1 MSITINSN
9 MAASYSALNMK
20 RANNNLT
27 KSLQRLS
34 SGKRITNPSDDAGG
48 LAVGMKLQ
56 SALKR
61 AAASRLNTQNGT
73 SFLQMQDG
81 VLKVAGEILDRMAE
95 LKSFW
100 NDISKSDLDR
110 ETYNHEFVELQRELK
125 MLKGQKFNGVSLFAT
140 REPDNNPLKV
150 ITSDDGLGEH
160 IEMSRTGLF
169 ENFKSKFGADGELNT
184 GSSGAKRQLI
194 GEFTEDGGFLDSMP
208 GYASRDYS
216 KGQVVFKDGGGGT
229 DSGYF
234 MALTNINS
242 GTFIQDTGTPTSQ
255 WIRIADEAGN
265 GFAEAYPMAPDYD
278 AQSIKYNADGDQVA
292 YLAGDVV
299 RVQAHWNSP
308 TSSLWLRAQ
317 SDIPRGVD
325 LSAIFAKDGNG
336 DPTHVGA
343 NKLFGYVGA
352 DSMNGTKPTTE
363 FISPNVEYAQPSMF
377 NGTAANLMQI
387 ISSNAGNNNNPT
399 FVKSGSNIYQPAFDW
414 NLDQWISDSA
424 IYGDSFFKD
433 STNQVLRM
441 TSNVTGPYVGPDNY
455 SAGQYV
461 FGANNWQHVI
471 HTATKD
477 DMIHDPSNLSSFD
490 ASIAYSS
497 NQAVINSENQVLQA
511 TSVMKGEFSNSQ
523 DYVAGDVVWEG
534 SQFYEIN
541 NDFISNVSNWKS
553 SDTYGANSIV
563 KYNNAFYKTDG
574 GEAQGTLPT
583 AWAVSADMTN
593 GTDSIDELNNA
604 ITAIGI
610 GGADMIVTGAV
621 TNETTGGNQSA
632 TGTYF
637 RWSPFQKWDE
647 NATQTDIGDP
657 TITNALGNTG
667 VIDDTTRYTDVNDAK
682 YWADT
687 HYTGLDGTTV
697 GTSYQYGDNIFYK
710 GQHYVY
716 VSHLSSDNPKYLAG
730 GGATPGLTSME
741 KLIELKAALPLN
753 MYIDTV
759 GGGGNAS
766 MADGVHY
773 KPNQE
778 LEFVDR
784 LSDGR
789 VRTSGAERRADSPVP
804 PGDGIFNSVDDQ
816 FFGGLEAGNDG
827 IYGTAD
833 DFYTA
838 TVDPNVALNGGH
850 VDADAD
856 NNKELLDTSNT
867 LADFSVADFVDFI
880 QTLANVRAVN
890 GGTMS
895 RLSYAERILEENEIN
910 LGAAHSRIMDTDM
923 AYESTKMARQN
934 VLLQAAASMVTQAN
948 QLNAVVLSLLQ

>member
-1 MSITINSN
+1 

-100 NDISKSDLDR
+100 NDISKSDLDS
-110 ETYNHEFVELQRELK
+110 ETYNHEFVELQREPK
-125 MLKGQKFNGVSLFAT
+125 MLQGQKFNGVSLFAT
-140 REPDNNPLKV
+140 REPDNNPLKI

-160 IEMSRTGLF
+160 IELNRTGLF
-169 ENFKSKFGADGELNT
+169 ENFKSKYGADGTLNT

-194 GEFTEDGGFLDSMP
+194 GDFTEDGGFLDSMP

-216 KGQVVFKDGGGGT
+216 KGQVVYKDGGGGL

-234 MALTNINS
+234 MALSNVNK

-255 WIRIADEAGN
+255 WIRIADDSGN
-265 GFAEAYPMAPDYD
+265 GFSEAYPMAPDYD

-292 YLAGDVV
+292 YVAGDIV

-308 TSSLWLRAQ
+308 TSSLWLKAQ

-325 LSAIFAKDGNG
+325 LGSIFAKDANG

-343 NKLFGYVGA
+343 NKLFDYVGA
-352 DSMNGTKPTTE
+352 DSMNGSKPTTE
-363 FISPNVEYAQPSMF
+363 FISPNINYDQPSLF
-377 NGTAANLMQI
+377 NGTAAGL
-387 ISSNAGNNNNPT
+387 ISILNSNAGNNNNPT

-414 NLDQWISDSA
+414 NLDEWVEASA
-424 IYGDSFFKD
+424 EYGETFFKD
-433 STNQVLRM
+433 GTNEILRM
-441 TSNVTGPYVGPDNY
+441 TSSVKGTYDGRDNYTAGDYVYGPGGWSHVIHGVNSDDIFHDSSNVDPYDTTNLTSY
-455 SAGQYV
+455 SAGMAV
-461 FGANNWQHVI
+461 
-471 HTATKD
+471 
-477 DMIHDPSNLSSFD
+477 LSAD
-490 ASIAYSS
+490 
-497 NQAVINSENQVLQA
+497 NQILQA
-511 TSVMKGEFSNSQ
+511 TSSMKGAFNPNQ
-523 DYVAGDVVWEG
+523 NYVLGDVYHDG
-534 SQFYEIN
+534 TQFLAIN
-541 NDFISNVSNWKS
+541 ADFMAQFQGDYDPAVAYTAGQIVRGNATSPTGFYMTPGGLAAGTDPAAW
-553 SDTYGANSIV
+553 TGASLADAN
-563 KYNNAFYKTDG
+563 
-574 GEAQGTLPT
+574 QGTQSIATLNT
-583 AWAVSADMTN
+583 ALVAAGFTTMDVTAAVDA
-593 GTDSIDELNNA
+593 EA
-604 ITAIGI
+604 
-610 GGADMIVTGAV
+610 
-621 TNETTGGNQSA
+621 A
-632 TGTYF
+632 TGNANASGVYL

-647 NATQTDIGDP
+647 NAVQADISDP
-657 TITNALGNTG
+657 TITNALGRTG
-667 VIDDTTRYTDVNDAK
+667 VIDDTSRYIDVNDSK

-687 HYTGLDGTTV
+687 HYTGLDGITV

-710 GQHYVY
+710 GEHYVY
-716 VSHLSSDNPKYLAG
+716 TDHLSSDNPKYLAG
-730 GGATPGLTSME
+730 ASAGLSSME
-741 KLIELKAALPLN
+741 NLIEYGAVQKLD

-766 MADGVHY
+766 DADGVHY
-773 KPNQE
+773 KSNQD

-784 LSDGR
+784 LPDGR
-789 VRTSGAERRADSPVP
+789 VRTSGAERRSDSPVP

-856 NNKELLDTSNT
+856 NNKGLLDTSNT

>member
-34 SGKRITNPSDDAGG
+34 SGKRITSPSDDAGG

-61 AAASRLNTQNGT
+61 AAASRMNTQNGT

-81 VLKVAGEILDRMAE
+81 VLKVGGEILDRMAE

-125 MLKGQKFNGVSLFAT
+125 MLQGQKFNGVSLFAI
-140 REPDNNPLKV
+140 REPDNNPLKI

-160 IEMSRTGLF
+160 IELARTGLF
-169 ENFKSKFGADGELNT
+169 ENFKSKFGADGTLNT
-184 GSSGAKRQLI
+184 GSSGEKRQLI
-194 GEFTEDGGFLDSMP
+194 GDFAEDGGLIDTIP
-208 GYASRDYS
+208 GYASRDYAQ
-216 KGQVVFKDGGGGT
+216 GQVVYKAGGGGT

-234 MALTNINS
+234 MALKNINS
-242 GTFIQDTGTPTSQ
+242 GTVIQDTGTPTSQ
-255 WIRIADEAGN
+255 WIRIADDAGN
-265 GFAEAYPMAPDYD
+265 GFSEAYPQSSDYN
-278 AQSIKYNADGDQVA
+278 AQNIKFNADGDQVA

-308 TSSLWLRAQ
+308 SSSLWMRAQ
-317 SDIPRGVD
+317 SDIPRGVA
-325 LSAIFAKDGNG
+325 LSDVFSLDGNG
-336 DPTHVGA
+336 DPMHVGA
-343 NKLFGYVGA
+343 SKLFGFVGA
-352 DSMNGTKPTTE
+352 DSIDGTKPTTE
-363 FISPNVEYAQPSMF
+363 FISPNVAFSEPSLF
-377 NGTAANLMQI
+377 NNTAAGLMNI
-387 ISSNAGNNNNPT
+387 LNANAGNNYNPT
-399 FVKSGSNIYQPAFDW
+399 FVKSGSEIYQPAFDW
-414 NLDQWISDSA
+414 DLDPWASTSA
-424 IYGDSFFKD
+424 MYGDTFFKE
-433 STNQVLRM
+433 STNEVLRM
-441 TSNVTGPYVGPDNY
+441 NSSVKGTWVGPDNY
-455 SAGQYV
+455 SSGDYVYAKGIWQQVIHNANQSDIPRDPRVTDLYNAGQGNEYSAGIGV
-461 FGANNWQHVI
+461 KNANDQI
-471 HTATKD
+471 
-477 DMIHDPSNLSSFD
+477 
-490 ASIAYSS
+490 
-497 NQAVINSENQVLQA
+497 LQA
-511 TSVMKGEFSNSQ
+511 TDIMKGEFNNSQ
-523 DYVAGDVVWEG
+523 DYSDGDIVWDNG
-534 SQFYEIN
+534 SFYEITN
-541 NDFISNVSNWKS
+541 AYNTAVTDYDSTA
-553 SDTYGANSIV
+553 TYAAGSIV
-563 KYNNAFYKTDG
+563 RFNNSFYMTDA
-574 GEAQGTLPT
+574 GEAPGVDPTTWTSLTFPQGTQ
-583 AWAVSADMTN
+583 SIADLHAAGA
-593 GTDSIDELNNA
+593 GTTDRS
-604 ITAIGI
+604 
-610 GGADMIVTGAV
+610 GAV
-621 TNETTGGNQSA
+621 TGEATAGGESA

-637 RWSPFQKWDE
+637 RWSPFQAYSNDG
-647 NATQTDIGDP
+647 ATTHIGDP
-657 TITNALGNTG
+657 TVTIGGTTG
-667 VIDDTTRYTDVNDAK
+667 VIDDTARYTDVSDGK
-682 YWADT
+682 YWAET
-687 HYTGLDGTTV
+687 HYTGLDGITV
-697 GTSYQYGDNIFYK
+697 GTSYNYGDNIFYK
-710 GQHYVY
+710 GEHYVY
-716 VSHLSSDNPKYLAG
+716 VDHLSSDNPRYLAG
-730 GGATPGLTSME
+730 ADSGLSSME
-741 KLIELKAALPLN
+741 KLIDYGAVMKLD
-753 MYIDTV
+753 MYVDTV

-766 MADGVHY
+766 AADGVHY
-773 KPNQE
+773 KSNQD

-789 VRTSGAERRADSPVP
+789 VRTSGAERRSDSPVP